1 MVKTRHFII
10 DPESTSRVRV
20 AAMEFPIFS
29 SLLVLLQM
37 MCVIIVVAYLLTRS
51 KFFPDVLEGRLT
63 IKIQVILILVFGAL
77 SIYGTLS
84 GVEVMGAIVNVR
96 DLGPM
101 LAGLLGGPVVGV
113 GAGLIGAAY
122 RMSLGGFTMYS
133 CSLSTVLAGLLG
145 GLIWLAVGRKFA
157 GFTIAVLFA
166 ILMEGLHM
174 LLTLAIARPF
184 DEAVAVVSQV
194 ALPMILANAAGMAV
208 FAFIIQNLQKE
219 RKMQAERDVLL
230 REMERKNTELAIAA
244 EIQQSFLPKTIP
256 RIEGYDIAAKSV
268 MAKEVGGDFFDVI
281 PLEVVPLGPGKLGVM
296 IADVSGKGVPAALFM
311 ALSRI
316 VVRVNAMWYA
326 NRPSAAIHDA
336 NTVISNDSKS
346 GMFVTLWY
354 GLLDSASRNF
364 TFVNAGHNPP
374 IHFRAADGTLSELKA
389 TGIAIGLMDDAE
401 YTQDIVQMAKGDIL
415 VLYTDGITEAENA
428 RLEMFGVPRLQEV
441 ILASRGLSS
450 EEIIREILSAV
461 KAFTGDHPQSD
472 DITLMVIRSL

>member
-1 MVKTRHFII
+1 M
-10 DPESTSRVRV
+10 DST
-20 AAMEFPIFS
+20 ILS
-29 SLLVLLQM
+29 SLLVLLQL

-51 KFFPDVLEGRLT
+51 RLFSEVLEGRLT
-63 IKIQVILILVFGAL
+63 IKTQAILILVFGAL
-77 SIYGTLS
+77 SVYGTLS

-122 RMSLGGFTMYS
+122 RMSLGGFTAYS
-133 CSLSTVLAGLLG
+133 CSLSTVLAGLIG

-166 ILMEGLHM
+166 VLMEGLHM

-184 DEAVAVVSQV
+184 SEAVAVVSTV

-208 FAFIIQNLQKE
+208 FAFIIGNLQKE
-219 RKMQAERDVLL
+219 KKMQAERDTLL

-244 EIQQSFLPKTIP
+244 EIQQSFLPKTISQV
-256 RIEGYDIAAKSV
+256 EGYDIAARSV

-281 PLEVVPLGPGKLGVM
+281 PLEVVPLGSGRLGIM

-316 VVRVNAMWYA
+316 VVRVNAMWHPNKPA
-326 NRPSAAIHDA
+326 EAIHDA
-336 NTVISNDSKS
+336 NIVISDDSKS

-354 GLLDSASRNF
+354 GLLDSATRTF

-374 IHFRAADGTLSELKA
+374 IHFRAADGTLSELRA
-389 TGIAIGLMDDAE
+389 TGVAMGLMNDAD
-401 YTQDIVQMAKGDIL
+401 YTQDVVQMASGDLL

-428 RLEMFGVPRLQEV
+428 RLEMFGVARLEEV
-441 ILASRGLSS
+441 ILASRAETSA
-450 EEIIREILSAV
+450 EIISEILRAV